1 VQRREAATLAI
12 LHSFGILVFF
22 TVAGELLLIQ
32 MGIPLRAFQVAGG
45 ILLLLYTI
53 QLTTSPTTLGATP
66 DREGGDS
73 LHALVVY
80 PLAVPA
86 IAGPGAMRTVRSA
99 RLRNGL
105 SQWR

>member
-1 VQRREAATLAI
+1 
-12 LHSFGILVFF
+12 
-22 TVAGELLLIQ
+22 

-45 ILLLLYTI
+45 ILLLLYAI

-86 IAGPGAMRTVRSA
+86 IAGPEAMRTVRSA